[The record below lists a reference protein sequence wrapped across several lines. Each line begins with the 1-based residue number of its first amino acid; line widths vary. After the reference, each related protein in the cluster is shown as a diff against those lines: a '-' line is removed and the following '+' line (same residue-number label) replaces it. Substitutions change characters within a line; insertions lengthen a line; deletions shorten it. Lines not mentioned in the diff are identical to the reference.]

1 MIYMSYFG
9 NRRLDSV
16 KDRLVSIARFQPPK
30 FICRTCPSFA
40 PTLKMLDDYKEG
52 RIDEAEYERLYTKY
66 ITENYDVHSI
76 VNTYKLDGKILLC
89 YEKPN
94 EFCHRH
100 VLAKILKNYG
110 YKVKEILTLEDLY
123 INDQIGE

>member
-16 KDRLVSIARFQPPK
+16 KDRCVSIARFQPPK
-30 FICRTCPSFA
+30 FVGHICTTLA

-66 ITENYDVHSI
+66 ITENYDIHSI

-89 YEKPN
+89 YETPDK
-94 EFCHRH
+94 FCHRH

-110 YKVKEILTLEDLY
+110 YKVKEILTLEDLRLH
-123 INDQIGE
+123 DQIGE